1 MKRARCISLL
11 CVLTMVVGTALP
23 TTAHQ
28 QTWATPR
35 VLRTVVR
42 SRTLTITTEVMVPT
56 PCTTVGKKLVDS
68 TKKHHVLSVW
78 GESQKG
84 ICVTMIAYDTV
95 NVSLKLRV
103 RGTHSVVIQGRKADG
118 SVTKDSTLTVC
129 VR

>member
-1 MKRARCISLL
+1 
-11 CVLTMVVGTALP
+11 MVVGTALP